1 MNRREAV
8 QHISL
13 LLGGTILGANAFITG
28 CNTESN
34 KKISFSEED
43 VAFLDE
49 VADTIL
55 PSTKT
60 PGAKAAKVGELMT
73 VMVTDCYEEQD
84 QKIFKDGMKAIKDLS
99 KQQYGETFTDLKPN
113 QKLALL
119 TKLDN
124 EQRQYMNAWKEPAPK
139 PYFRLMKELTLL
151 GYFTSEIGCTQAKRY
166 VQTPGRF
173 DACIPYKKGD
183 KAWA

>member
-43 VAFLDE
+43 IAFLNE

-73 VMVTDCYEEQD
+73 VMVTDCYEERD
-84 QKIFKDGMKAIKDLS
+84 QKIFKDGMKAIKDLA
-99 KQQYGETFTDLKPN
+99 KQQYGGTFTNLKPE

-124 EQRQYMNAWKEPAPK
+124 EQKQYMNTWKEPAPK

-151 GYFTSEIGCTQAKRY
+151 SYFTSEIGCT
-166 VQTPGRF
+166 
-173 DACIPYKKGD
+173 
-183 KAWA
+183 